1 MTADLKVPGKI
12 HATTWHETHR
22 DATELAARLAPLGPW
37 QGLVIVS
44 RGGLVPGAIV
54 ARALGIVLI
63 ETICMSS
70 YRGRT
75 RGPVELIKGVPV
87 SLGEGSGWLM
97 IDDLADSGATADE
110 TRRLLPSA
118 HFATLYA
125 KPAGRPFVDTFLRE
139 LSQDV
144 WIDFPWDRDPAPLS

>member
-1 MTADLKVPGKI
+1 MSVGLNVPDKI

-22 DATELAARLAPLGPW
+22 DATDLAARLAPLGPW

-54 ARALGIVLI
+54 ARALGIVRI

-70 YRGRT
+70 YTGRT
-75 RGPVELIKGVPV
+75 RGPVELIKDVPAT
-87 SLGEGSGWLM
+87 LGNGSGWLM
-97 IDDLADSGATADE
+97 VDDLADSGATADE
-110 TRRLLPSA
+110 ARRRLPMA

-125 KPAGRPFVDTFLRE
+125 KPAGLPFVDTFVRE
-139 LSQDV
+139 LPQDV
-144 WIDFPWDRDPAPLS
+144 WVDFPWDRDPAP

>member
-1 MTADLKVPGKI
+1 MTADLEVPDKI

-22 DATELAARLAPLGPW
+22 DAADLAARLAPLGPW

-44 RGGLVPGAIV
+44 RGGLVPGALV

-70 YRGRT
+70 YRGRAK
-75 RGPVELIKGVPV
+75 GPVKLIKGVPA
-87 SLGEGSGWLM
+87 SLGDGSGWLM

-110 TRRLLPSA
+110 ARRLLPSA

-125 KPAGRPFVDTFLRE
+125 KPAGRPFVDTFVRE
-139 LSQDV
+139 VPQDV
-144 WIDFPWDRDPAPLS
+144 WIDFPWDRDPAP